1 MKFETA
7 RGIVAGTPHIT
18 DERAREL
25 YDFILRERPR
35 RCLELGFAHGAGSVY
50 IAAALDEI
58 GEGGRLVS
66 VDNRSAMN
74 RRPSMR
80 EMLARSGLGAHVE
93 PVFEERS
100 YTWWLMRQLRD
111 RQEPGFDFCYLD
123 GAHTWDV
130 DGFAFLLLDRLMKPG
145 GWVIFDDLDW
155 SLAEDPD
162 VKPGDLPE
170 EERLARQVR
179 LIWDLLVVPHPN
191 YGLLRED
198 GMWGYARKLRE
209 GEVAA
214 DRRVEVLRQP
224 IVLQVQRVAARLG
237 RAARTLSRLRA

>member
-7 RGIVAGTPHIT
+7 RAIVAGTPHIT
-18 DERAREL
+18 EERAREL
-25 YDFILRERPR
+25 YEFILREKPKH
-35 RCLELGFAHGAGSVY
+35 CLELGFAHGAGSVY

-58 GEGGRLVS
+58 GQGGRLVS
-66 VDNRSAMN
+66 VDNRSAMQ
-74 RRPSMR
+74 RKPSMR
-80 EMLARSGLGAHVE
+80 EMLARSDLGAYVE
-93 PVFEERS
+93 PIHEERS
-100 YTWWLMRQLRD
+100 YTWWLMRQL
-111 RQEPGFDFCYLD
+111 QAGTGPAFDFCYLD

-179 LIWDLLVVPHPN
+179 MIWDLLVVPHPN

-209 GEVAA
+209 GEAA
-214 DRRVEVLRQP
+214 GDRRVEVLNQP
-224 IVLQVQRVAARLG
+224 IVLQVQRVAAKLG
-237 RAARTLSRLRA
+237 RAARSISRLRA

>member
-1 MKFETA
+1 MKFEA
-7 RGIVAGTPHIT
+7 AQGIVAGTPHIT
-18 DERAREL
+18 DDRAREL
-25 YDFILRERPR
+25 YDLILREKPQ

-58 GEGGRLVS
+58 GEGGRLVA
-66 VDNRSAMN
+66 VDNRSALA
-74 RRPSMR
+74 RTPSIH
-80 EMLARSGLGAHVE
+80 ELLARSGLAAHVE

-100 YTWWLMRQLRD
+100 YTWWLMRQLRSF
-111 RQEPGFDFCYLD
+111 QGPGFDFLYLD

-130 DGFAFLLLDRLMKPG
+130 DGFAFLLADRLLKPG
-145 GWVIFDDLDW
+145 AWVVFDDLDW

-179 LIWDLLVVPHPN
+179 MVWDLLVVPHPG

-198 GMWGYARKLRE
+198 GLWGYARKLRE
-209 GEVAA
+209 TELAT
-214 DRRVEVLRQP
+214 DRRVEVLSQP
-224 IVLQVQRVAARLG
+224 IVMQMQKVAARIG
-237 RAARTLSRLRA
+237 RAARSLSRMRA